1 MWLANM
7 FNLLNLLKQYSGDA
21 EYQTDVSERQS
32 AKFLRTFNLSQFWTI
47 LQRGIISL
55 FVVIFSGGVKF
66 ITINP
71 CSCSLTSFNLV
82 PRLVYGGLAWHEVL
96 KPPNLFFYVATSHG
110 SSFFII
116 WLPMCYMYANPSIF
130 KVSECLFFI
139 LLTRGQSYK
148 TFTP

>member
-21 EYQTDVSERQS
+21 EYQTEVSERQS

-82 PRLVYGGLAWHEVL
+82 PRLVHGGKAWHEVL
-96 KPPNLFFYVATSHG
+96 KLANLFILFGFQCIPCMLTLQSLKFQSVCFLFF
-110 SSFFII
+110 SSFRI
-116 WLPMCYMYANPSIF
+116 
-130 KVSECLFFI
+130 
-139 LLTRGQSYK
+139 RR
-148 TFTP
+148 